1 MKRKI
6 SFGIKTAV
14 AMLILW
20 VSGQSAQAAMVV
32 YEDVGFLSSQKA
44 NHNHMSNS
52 DPEAFSITKAGSYQ
66 ARLVDFVFP
75 ETFKKLE
82 LSIVSGSPSAL
93 HEVARVTKP
102 GELIFDA
109 MPGTY
114 WVSIFGEAGDVLGL
128 GLYGVQIEQ
137 YAAPVAAPAPVP
149 LPPALWLLGSAMAS
163 LVAFRRRPVSD
174 SVSV

>member
-6 SFGIKTAV
+6 SFGVKTTMA
-14 AMLILW
+14 ALILW
-20 VSGQSAQAAMVV
+20 VGGQSAQAAMVV

-44 NHNHMSNS
+44 NNNHVSNS
-52 DPEAFSITKAGSYQ
+52 DPEAFSITKGGSYQ

-75 ETFKKLE
+75 ESFKKLE
-82 LSIVSGSPSAL
+82 LSIASGSPSAL
-93 HEVARVTKP
+93 HEVARLTNP

-114 WVSIFGEAGDVLGL
+114 WVSVFGEAGDVLGL

-137 YAAPVAAPAPVP
+137 YAAPTPVP

-163 LVAFRRRPVSD
+163 LVAFRRQRPVYD
-174 SVSV
+174 SAAV